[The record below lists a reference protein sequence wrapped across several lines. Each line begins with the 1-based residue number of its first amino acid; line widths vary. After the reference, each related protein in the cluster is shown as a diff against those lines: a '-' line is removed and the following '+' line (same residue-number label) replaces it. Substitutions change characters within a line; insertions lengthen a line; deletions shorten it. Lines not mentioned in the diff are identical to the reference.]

1 MKLSVVIP
9 MYNES
14 AIVADTVAT
23 LDAYLF
29 ATYAE
34 NYELIFCDDGSK
46 DDTYAIVEALLPN
59 YPRVRLVGYPQNRG
73 KGCAVRTGM
82 LAATGDFVI
91 FTDCDLAFGCEI
103 IDKMY
108 QFRLSHPQAQSV
120 IGSRVMEKDGLA
132 GYSFARKVM
141 SRAYIRVVNLFAG
154 THFRDTQTGIKGF
167 DRALIQQI
175 FPLCEIDRFAFD
187 LEILILSKHFG
198 YTIVE
203 MPVKIIANRNADSKV
218 APVKDALRML
228 RDVRKIRRH
237 AKRLKKEQKKQAK
250 EKKA

>member
-23 LDAYLF
+23 LDAYLS

-34 NYELIFCDDGSK
+34 DYELIFCDDGSK
-46 DDTYAIVEALLPN
+46 DNTYAIVESLLPDH
-59 YPRVRLVGYPQNRG
+59 PRVRLVGYPQNRG

-91 FTDCDLAFGCEI
+91 FTDCDLAFGCEV
-103 IDKMY
+103 IDRMY
-108 QFRLSHPQAQSV
+108 QFRLAHPEAQGV
-120 IGSRVMEKDGLA
+120 IGCRVAQKDGMA
-132 GYSFARKVM
+132 GYSFARRVM
-141 SRAYIRVVNLFAG
+141 SRAYLHAVNFLAG

-175 FPLCEIDRFAFD
+175 FPQCEIDRFAFD
-187 LEILILSKHFG
+187 LEILILSTQLGFSI
-198 YTIVE
+198 TE
-203 MPVKIIANRNADSKV
+203 MPVKIIENRNADSKV

-237 AKRLKKEQKKQAK
+237 AKQLKKTQKKQAK
-250 EKKA
+250 ENKT